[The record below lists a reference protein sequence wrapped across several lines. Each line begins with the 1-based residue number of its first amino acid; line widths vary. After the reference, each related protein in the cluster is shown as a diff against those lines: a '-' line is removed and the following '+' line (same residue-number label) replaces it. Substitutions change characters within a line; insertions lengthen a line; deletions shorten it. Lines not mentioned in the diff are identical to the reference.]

1 MSGETITIADLL
13 LGIDVV
19 DTPDTLIDRAVESI
33 QSRVARQK
41 VTLAIELETPKAPKL
56 AAGNLSEEFRR
67 QMDEERRAH
76 QEGKQRLRDQA
87 ATMQLNARLAA
98 QAAAEEKRR
107 NREGINGIE
116 NEVKAWRNLWQS
128 RVVGND
134 QVYAQQARLRQQA
147 LEMALTV
154 DKQSDAYKRLTAVAA
169 AAQRTMDSSQGKN
182 TPGGFSFGVSQG
194 ITNAL
199 GQFGVTGDLIGGFV
213 QLIAA
218 KRAAA
223 RNEAAD
229 LGRDTM
235 AGLAGGLRT
244 GTVPVAQ
251 AADAAAD
258 SVSEA
263 IRRSLDIHSPSR
275 VTEYLGR
282 MTSLGF
288 IQGIKSLQAEARAAA
303 AGLASA
309 AEAGMAGRGV
319 NSAQTAQQVTA
330 RSGGGIGGSSN
341 AAEAAAALAALNAQL
356 AANAAAAQAVE
367 ATEEAASGAL
377 DGLGESVAG
386 ATENVRGLVDARREE
401 DEESRNVAM
410 NEAKTALAYAAT
422 AAALTGVAVAVS
434 ASINAAADYEQ
445 AMSKAGATTQA
456 TAGEMR
462 DLDAVAKSA
471 PLVKMG
477 VDATEAAAGIEE
489 LGSAGLSTAQIIDG
503 GLQSSLALAGAVSTD
518 IGTAASVSAASVKAF
533 GLEAKD
539 LAHVA
544 DVVTNAVNGTSV
556 KMENFADAIAAG
568 GSTAQQTGLDFTT
581 FTAAISFMTDKAI
594 GASDAGTSLKTFLMA
609 LTPNS
614 KDAAKAMKELGFSAF
629 DTEGNFKPLGQVVEE
644 LRLAFSKLTPEQ
656 RASKAEMIFGADGIR
671 AFNILVEQG
680 AAGLKERTDQ
690 LNEMGTADKAQAD
703 KLESLRGKQE
713 QFNAALTNFKIVVGE
728 SFLPG
733 MTDATEA
740 AAKFLQVLMDINR
753 EQGNLNQGLAA
764 YGAETYDLPTW
775 LKNSG
780 LKESDLRPAEVRQ
793 VKDLL
798 ARMQR
803 EASQGAADAQAW
815 RNVGAEGSAV
825 RREAETARAIGKLGQ
840 QLGELQRVIS
850 VRTSGQ
856 NPLAPPTSPEAVL
869 ATFMKAIAKVESQGT
884 GNYQAF
890 NTTWDPRTTAG
901 QGAVGRYQFMPFNLI
916 EDSSYRLPQSQ
927 RGAYARANMDNRGR
941 AGFGWDFEATGRDY
955 TIREILNDP
964 QVQDKIAQYK
974 IKQWFEQEL
983 KKTNNDVEQAIKNT
997 AGRWNGSGADGNYAR
1012 QVLNHYRDMTA
1023 PVTTLSG
1030 EGPLLPGQVRTS
1042 PGAESFRAAAAT
1054 QALMATGVRTA
1065 DEVVNYCAQWVRV
1078 TLGKADKRVEGL
1090 VNSMFQKDRNG
1101 DGDMDAQDAAAGV
1114 KAAGLFRDFRSVAD
1128 LKPGDTV
1135 FYTDGGQNHAG
1146 IYLGDGMVRGNN
1158 RVTYQENG
1166 GRFGPGGITSGVALD
1181 AGKVNPVGTV
1191 AMTRLGRVTGYM
1203 SATELAVR
1211 AGVMTGEPLIPGP
1224 KPKDDQKLIAEA
1236 RRILTALSNAEKSGN
1251 LTAKVAAQG
1260 VLDAFT
1266 KSGPRAAAAVEYV
1279 QSQVKA
1285 ASKEVGKFGQ
1295 GYDKLKG
1302 QLEQAGSLF
1311 KINDDTQAYI
1321 KSLDAVTSGAQ
1332 AAAAAERKRNG
1343 ETEKYRALLALAGD
1357 AAGKARQERAAL
1369 QSDQDR
1375 ADQEAA
1381 TRNRNRLQTQQNLQK
1396 ALAEG
1401 RVADARAAL
1410 DNLKRSQA
1418 DELALAKDNAVK
1430 RAQIIKN
1437 TGSAIIAAEAKLAA
1451 ILRNQSIAAAKEA
1464 ADKALEQPGA
1474 DKNAVEATRR
1484 AAVRL
1489 AYQQE
1494 ARTMADARAAQAS
1507 AQRGANQARLD
1518 EEKRLSEQLSS
1529 LQIERAEATAA
1540 RLKTIHDAEIKAAE
1554 GNLSKQQAL
1563 IAKYAEQ
1570 EYQTA
1575 LKLADMKRDQRVAA
1589 AKGPNAS
1596 AEVQAANA
1604 AYDATAAAALVTRDQ
1619 AISGAAKATTAS
1631 VRALRDEYGRL
1642 AESIR
1647 EKVKAGQFD
1656 EAAQLAAARSFNE
1669 LGRKARAAGLD
1680 QNTFIEGARKSAWAT
1695 LQAGKGAEGYR
1706 QTLLDLDAE
1715 MEASAAGQKAA
1726 ADAAVT
1732 LSNSLEGLGD
1742 REGAMQVLND
1752 ALDQVMEAAG
1762 RGEVVGEAIS
1772 ILTGQIDRLNA
1783 TLDQGALERAATY
1796 LHHIREDAEAAAEA
1810 TLTASEANL
1819 TEKEFADRD
1828 RVRALARTGPEALL
1842 NFLGGPDNEFFGDQF
1857 WTQLGEFGRGE
1868 FLAAF
1873 ERITPDQ
1880 LGRLG
1885 PDFLKAFRD
1894 QIDPDDPTFAG
1905 IRARVDEGLTR
1916 AYRQVGDADVQTDLN
1931 RILREA
1937 QDLQAGFTNWDD
1949 PVALMEYRDRLREL
1963 AAELGLLKVAAADG
1977 QWAQDVEGAFASVT
1991 ASADEAQQSLTELL
2005 DVLSAGTPDEVVAAA
2020 NAIGESAMTA
2030 LNKAA
2035 LDYQLGVIDGEAY
2048 NKVLEEQAALLAPVL
2063 AKLEAMGPEYANVAA
2078 GIRLV
2083 IQATKDMKA
2092 EGDPNPG
2099 PDATPTGADTLAADT
2114 IGNLLRPREGVKDG
2128 SISVAQFRTEVA
2140 GALPDVEALAAQFER
2155 AGRTDLAKTL
2165 RGAAGEMR
2173 ALGGWTVK
2181 ALEGLT
2187 KFTTYADYFK
2197 QIAGSF
2203 GKLTAALGEGEEDYD
2218 RLTGKKLQTPWKDL
2232 SANIDGAV
2240 NLASKLMDM
2249 ATDVMKIVANPAD
2262 IGAWVSLITKVVSSI
2277 ADAIAGFQKA
2287 KAEVARLKAEF
2298 AEDNPLLNPADYQ
2311 KTFTRSRGWLA
2322 DIFGGGPEVV
2332 NEIDKLG
2339 MIFARSMQDGLM
2351 NGIKNGLKEA
2361 IKQNDM
2367 SLFGKYLREGV
2378 GDAILTGI
2386 VDSFIQGELMKNT
2399 LAPAIKAWSDAMKTT
2414 DDTNDDI
2421 AALAGI
2427 DTAVTTAIG
2436 LAERFGKDVV
2446 PRLST
2451 LRDKGYF
2458 GDPSDPGSSGGGSAF
2473 GNAPGVQYGLPRVE
2487 VTFPPEFIQ
2496 AASDIRT
2503 GGSDLRLGAAEFR
2516 LGVAEFRE
2524 ALRTRGGAPA
2534 LSAQGGLA

>member
-1 MSGETITIADLL
+1 MSQNS
-13 LGIDVV
+13 
-19 DTPDTLIDRAVESI
+19 RAVTYTLRANTSGVPGLERFQ
-33 QSRVARQK
+33 QSLQNILNLQERLQRQGDTIGALRQQTAGAVQAAEREAQAVREAARAKKAVGNEYAAWQK
-41 VTLAIELETPKAPKL
+41 ASLREQEQAEK
-56 AAGNLSEEFRR
+56 
-67 QMDEERRAH
+67 RAH
-76 QEGKQRLRDQA
+76 QEGMQRLRDRA

-98 QAAAEEKRR
+98 QVAAEEKRR

-169 AAQRTMDSSQGKN
+169 AASRTMDASQGRN

-199 GQFGVTGDLIGGFV
+199 GQFGVTGDLISGFV

-244 GTVPVAQ
+244 GTVPVTQ

-282 MTSLGF
+282 MTGLGF
-288 IQGIKSLQAEARAAA
+288 VQGIKALQDDARAAA
-303 AGLASA
+303 AGLANA
-309 AEAGMAGRGV
+309 AESGMSGRNING
-319 NSAQTAQQVTA
+319 AQTAQRITA
-330 RSGGGIGGSSN
+330 TSGGGMGGSSN

-356 AANAAAAQAVE
+356 AANAATAQAVE
-367 ATEEAASGAL
+367 TAEENVSSSI

-728 SFLPG
+728 AFLPG

-884 GNYQAF
+884 GNYKAF

-927 RGAYARANMDNRGR
+927 RGAYARANMDKRGR

-1166 GRFGPGGITSGVALD
+1166 GRFGPGGIASGVALD

-1321 KSLDAVTSGAQ
+1321 KSLDAVTNGAQ

-1357 AAGKARQERAAL
+1357 AAGKARQERGAL

-1381 TRNRNRLQTQQNLQK
+1381 TRAKNRAQTQQNLQK

-1401 RVADARAAL
+1401 READARVAL

-1418 DELALAKDNAVK
+1418 AELALAQNSAAK
-1430 RAQIIKN
+1430 RAEIVRQ
-1437 TGSAIIAAEAKLAA
+1437 TGPAIIVAEDKLAQLKRDRA
-1451 ILRNQSIAAAKEA
+1451 VAAANETARELKKL
-1464 ADKALEQPGA
+1464 DGA
-1474 DKNAVEATRR
+1474 DLNAIER
-1484 AAVRL
+1484 ARL
-1489 AYQQE
+1489 ESIRQ
-1494 ARTMADARAAQAS
+1494 ADATLKADRARARVDQQAAQ
-1507 AQRGANQARLD
+1507 QGANQAALQAQQQHER
-1518 EEKRLSEQLSS
+1518 ERKRL
-1529 LQIERAEATAA
+1529 
-1540 RLKTIHDAEIKAAE
+1540 
-1554 GNLSKQQAL
+1554 
-1563 IAKYAEQ
+1563 
-1570 EYQTA
+1570 
-1575 LKLADMKRDQRVAA
+1575 M
-1589 AKGPNAS
+1589 
-1596 AEVQAANA
+1596 
-1604 AYDATAAAALVTRDQ
+1604 
-1619 AISGAAKATTAS
+1619 
-1631 VRALRDEYGRL
+1631 
-1642 AESIR
+1642 
-1647 EKVKAGQFD
+1647 
-1656 EAAQLAAARSFNE
+1656 AQ
-1669 LGRKARAAGLD
+1669 
-1680 QNTFIEGARKSAWAT
+1680 
-1695 LQAGKGAEGYR
+1695 
-1706 QTLLDLDAE
+1706 
-1715 MEASAAGQKAA
+1715 
-1726 ADAAVT
+1726 
-1732 LSNSLEGLGD
+1732 
-1742 REGAMQVLND
+1742 
-1752 ALDQVMEAAG
+1752 
-1762 RGEVVGEAIS
+1762 
-1772 ILTGQIDRLNA
+1772 
-1783 TLDQGALERAATY
+1783 
-1796 LHHIREDAEAAAEA
+1796 AAAEA
-1810 TLTASEANL
+1810 RALRYADAEATLKRIQDNNKAELDAFKGTAQAKLALIRAQTQAEFDAAEVVARIRRDNALRENANKYAGREKDPNKLEADRQIRQAYTDTVSGLRDARASAVRVAQQAVQDEAARGAAELAAQDQASYEERRQWVIENIKAFGKDGLISLYSEARATRDGQL
-1819 TEKEFADRD
+1819 MAAVMTEFDRRTRDAVQEAESLWADLYD
-1828 RVRALARTGPEALL
+1828 
-1842 NFLGGPDNEFFGDQF
+1842 
-1857 WTQLGEFGRGE
+1857 
-1868 FLAAF
+1868 
-1873 ERITPDQ
+1873 
-1880 LGRLG
+1880 
-1885 PDFLKAFRD
+1885 KA
-1894 QIDPDDPTFAG
+1894 
-1905 IRARVDEGLTR
+1905 
-1916 AYRQVGDADVQTDLN
+1916 
-1931 RILREA
+1931 
-1937 QDLQAGFTNWDD
+1937 LQAGEDPEDRTSGLDNRDAFKPAGQSLAALIGDPQSFVETWKALGMTDTLPELFEKSFTADQFAGLGVPVLQGLITGLGDSPQWAKVTEVMRAGLEQALDVAGLVAERDATLGTPTGTETGNERPGD
-1949 PVALMEYRDRLREL
+1949 PSSRGDNAPDSLASKEAQRVALDDYTHSL
-1963 AAELGLLKVAAADG
+1963 ANMTDAEL
-1977 QWAQDVEGAFASVT
+1977 
-1991 ASADEAQQSLTELL
+1991 EAER
-2005 DVLSAGTPDEVVAAA
+2005 A
-2020 NAIGESAMTA
+2020 
-2030 LNKAA
+2030 
-2035 LDYQLGVIDGEAY
+2035 
-2048 NKVLEEQAALLAPVL
+2048 
-2063 AKLEAMGPEYANVAA
+2063 ANVAA
-2078 GIRLV
+2078 EREAHLNAVLAVQRERADANAAALQRMADALNAPDGDDQRLQGWSDRLTQLTADLENGV
-2083 IQATKDMKA
+2083 ITQEDFNEQARS
-2092 EGDPNPG
+2092 
-2099 PDATPTGADTLAADT
+2099 GAASLDLLAASAERRAASLDPQQDAEQIARLTALAALYRQSAADLQLLTTATVQHNAETSKSDTRLEEWNRRLTDLVEGYESGAISQEDFTAQAVAMLPELDRLALKADDGTEAGKALAEVYRAAAKALREAGGGAVGAVEGMDKLVGTAKKIAQAFSQVGAIFDRFRTDGEKGPISILGDWMTMNVTAAEQWIKGDYVGAIVTTVNGILDIGESIANLDPGFKQWKKNLSEVAALEKQLMGAKT
-2114 IGNLLRPREGVKDG
+2114 IGGAYGMNGWDNPYHDALSKD
-2128 SISVAQFRTEVA
+2128 AANR
-2140 GALPDVEALAAQFER
+2140 EALAGSKWYQRLAWDLFG
-2155 AGRTDLAKTL
+2155 GRPEVMKDDLAKTMSTAAAIFNDFGQSVYSTMENSL
-2165 RGAAGEMR
+2165 MDAIDKGDFSDVSKNISKSLNTFVQRMYVQTVISKSRLKDLVKQLADEQPAGKDTSGTRAAIEAEMRSVAATVEAGAVSLPGFGEGAATGDTSASAPATSPQVGANFYVANSSKIDLFDNAVQRADAMYLRHEAVLTRHGDVLTRHADVLERVLRDGIPLIDTQGNYRGA
-2173 ALGGWTVK
+2173 
-2181 ALEGLT
+2181 
-2187 KFTTYADYFK
+2187 
-2197 QIAGSF
+2197 
-2203 GKLTAALGEGEEDYD
+2203 
-2218 RLTGKKLQTPWKDL
+2218 
-2232 SANIDGAV
+2232 
-2240 NLASKLMDM
+2240 
-2249 ATDVMKIVANPAD
+2249 
-2262 IGAWVSLITKVVSSI
+2262 
-2277 ADAIAGFQKA
+2277 
-2287 KAEVARLKAEF
+2287 
-2298 AEDNPLLNPADYQ
+2298 
-2311 KTFTRSRGWLA
+2311 
-2322 DIFGGGPEVV
+2322 
-2332 NEIDKLG
+2332 
-2339 MIFARSMQDGLM
+2339 
-2351 NGIKNGLKEA
+2351 
-2361 IKQNDM
+2361 
-2367 SLFGKYLREGV
+2367 LR
-2378 GDAILTGI
+2378 
-2386 VDSFIQGELMKNT
+2386 
-2399 LAPAIKAWSDAMKTT
+2399 
-2414 DDTNDDI
+2414 
-2421 AALAGI
+2421 
-2427 DTAVTTAIG
+2427 
-2436 LAERFGKDVV
+2436 
-2446 PRLST
+2446 
-2451 LRDKGYF
+2451 
-2458 GDPSDPGSSGGGSAF
+2458 
-2473 GNAPGVQYGLPRVE
+2473 
-2487 VTFPPEFIQ
+2487 
-2496 AASDIRT
+2496 
-2503 GGSDLRLGAAEFR
+2503 
-2516 LGVAEFRE
+2516 
-2524 ALRTRGGAPA
+2524 
-2534 LSAQGGLA
+2534 